1 MDVNKKENAKLRLQ
15 LTDDPLV
22 KRLRLVTVGAMLF
35 SMFNT
40 LAGQPAKFWLNSEK
54 AIRGDGL
61 GLHNPLNHTF
71 EFFLSRGWQPY
82 MLSCLVYL
90 ALAFVAVSVL
100 PRKAALVT
108 CLSFIFGHFYGACQW
123 LAVRWHMGF
132 NGVALYGLLLSAAIA
147 WAVSPIPGPAGKQMI
162 RRLRWVMF
170 AVMLVD
176 PLVTLIG
183 QPASYWAHPET
194 VFEGNPL
201 WHSFMIRGWYDYIL
215 ADLAYCLGAFWMAS
229 TLPRF
234 YAVTALFAFT
244 FGHFLGGSNWFFYV
258 WRMGMEAPV
267 IYGIM
272 ISSVM
277 VFVASRRNEKSSS
290 MVEQSSARVD
300 AAKAACC

>member
-1 MDVNKKENAKLRLQ
+1 MEGNNTKGKF
-15 LTDDPLV
+15 TDDALV
-22 KRLRLVTVGAMLF
+22 RRLRWVMTGAMVF

-40 LAGQPAKFWLNSEK
+40 LAGQPAGFWLHPEQ

-61 GLHNPLNHTF
+61 GIHNHTNHTF
-71 EFFLSRGWQPY
+71 EFFLGQGWQPY
-82 MLSCLVYL
+82 VLACLAYL
-90 ALAFVAVSVL
+90 ALAFVVVSVL
-100 PRKAALVT
+100 PRKAALVI

-147 WAVSPIPGPAGKQMI
+147 WAVSPIPGPAGKQMM

-170 AVMLVD
+170 GVMLFD
-176 PLVTLIG
+176 PFLTLLG

-194 VFEGNPL
+194 VYEGNPL
-201 WHSFMIRGWYDYIL
+201 WHWFMVRGWYDYIL
-215 ADLAYCLGAFWMAS
+215 ADLAYCLGAFWLAS

-234 YAVTALFAFT
+234 YAVTVLFAFT

-258 WRMGMEAPV
+258 WRMGMESPV
-267 IYGIM
+267 AYGIA
-272 ISSVM
+272 ISLLM
-277 VFVASRRNEKSSS
+277 VLVASRRNEKSNP
-290 MVEQSSARVD
+290 MAGQTSASVD